1 MCDHSLYSRYILY
14 LQYSCI
20 CMTDYDPLAKRC
32 ARVRVCMLL
41 AMELVEGIQK
51 SPRWHEAIT
60 KVHTGRTW
68 WVTCTKYSRC

>member
-51 SPRWHEAIT
+51 SPVLVGMRQ
-60 KVHTGRTW
+60 
-68 WVTCTKYSRC
+68 SQRCILDELGG